1 MKGIKSGFTLIEV
14 SLFLAITALL
24 FFGVT
29 LGVRGSIFQ
38 QRYNDS
44 VQNFA
49 EFLRT
54 AYSEVT
60 NVEHAGTG
68 ASERAVY
75 GKLLSFGETRD
86 LAGNSIVGGN
96 KVFSYTLVGKVGNGC
111 VVSNSGSVDCPDD
124 ILPILANLKI
134 NVVDNENQLVGIP
147 QEYTPRWGAGIQT
160 TEPYVGGY
168 QPFKGMILI
177 VRHPETGAVY
187 TYFSDYVMEV
197 NDYIR
202 RGEKVPDFVLNEGV
216 WQMQPINFCVNPF
229 GEAESSTRRDV
240 RIIKNAQNASG
251 VEIISQDGVDNQC
264 Q

>member
-75 GKLLSFGETRD
+75 GKLLSFGESHD
-86 LAGNSIVGGN
+86 LAGNNISSGDD
-96 KVFSYTLVGKVGNGC
+96 KVFSYTLVGMVGNGC
-111 VVSNSGSVDCPDD
+111 VVKSGTVDCPNG
-124 ILPILANLKI
+124 ILPILANLEV
-134 NVVDNENQLVGIP
+134 NVVDSENQLVGIP
-147 QEYTPRWGAGIQT
+147 QEYTPKWGAGIQT
-160 TEPYVGGY
+160 TRAYESGY
-168 QPFKGMILI
+168 QSFKGVILI
-177 VRHPETGAVY
+177 VRHPQTGAIY
-187 TYFSDYVMEV
+187 TYFNDSVMEI

-202 RGEKVPDFVLNEGV
+202 KGEKIPDFVLNESA
-216 WQMQPINFCVNPF
+216 WKMQPIDFCVNPF
-229 GEAESSTRRDV
+229 GEAESSTRRDI

-251 VEIISQDGVDNQC
+251 IEIISQDGADNQC